1 MYREESLVC
10 TCTQITC
17 RRTFFLTLC
26 SSYKHLLLFPSTNI
40 FTVIWKHAY
49 IYIYSPFLLSP
60 GSHPHARHHHGTP
73 SSSSPE
79 TVRSH
84 PIHYRAPSSPSE
96 GYISLPYESF
106 SAVQSGVTDSDAD
119 TRKHY
124 GYYRRRGRPQLI
136 WTPSDNCK
144 YMC

>member
-1 MYREESLVC
+1 M
-10 TCTQITC
+10 
-17 RRTFFLTLC
+17 F
-26 SSYKHLLLFPSTNI
+26 
-40 FTVIWKHAY
+40 
-49 IYIYSPFLLSP
+49 SP

-144 YMC
+144 YMHCRLIMVQQNTQVKVDGCNRASYVIQSKSTNEQLFG